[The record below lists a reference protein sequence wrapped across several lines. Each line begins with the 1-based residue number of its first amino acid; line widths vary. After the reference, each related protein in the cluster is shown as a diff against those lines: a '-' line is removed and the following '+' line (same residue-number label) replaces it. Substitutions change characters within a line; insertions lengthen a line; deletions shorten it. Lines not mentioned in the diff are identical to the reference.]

1 MVAAWEQRYRGR
13 AVSLRETQTHGCSEM
28 LRRTTQHVNT
38 KLLASEIPCA
48 TAGTGATIPLLE
60 YYDGGDTFVP
70 PPAFRPPGHDVRA
83 RRRRRQA
90 QAAGPSS

>member
-1 MVAAWEQRYRGR
+1 MAARRCFDAR
-13 AVSLRETQTHGCSEM
+13 RSM
-28 LRRTTQHVNT
+28 LTRNFWRPR
-38 KLLASEIPCA
+38 SRA